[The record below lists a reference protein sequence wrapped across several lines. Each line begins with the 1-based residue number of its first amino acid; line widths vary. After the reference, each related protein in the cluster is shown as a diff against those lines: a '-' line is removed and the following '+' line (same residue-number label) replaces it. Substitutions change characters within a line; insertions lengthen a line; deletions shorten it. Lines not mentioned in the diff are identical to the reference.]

1 MLKIADDV
9 LARSCTNQP
18 NRTPCER
25 RKGFI
30 QTMKKRYEIPVYRL
44 ALVLTIILCFTLPV
58 CANYTADFL
67 NLGAGARALGMG
79 GAGIATTHDATATY
93 WNPAGIGHRSAETLT
108 AAKRP
113 RYELS
118 LMRSTLSSV
127 AAYTFVGYSHPIS
140 DESAIGISWLRVGVD
155 DIPLTGLT
163 VASKPVGPTNRP
175 KVIGTFSNTDNA
187 FLLAGGWKLPS
198 PHPFTFRLGGA
209 LKLLYIDSYRNTN
222 AIGGGGDIGFLMTLS
237 QCLQSPLEEISSTR
251 QITLGIRACD
261 IFTTKLYWNTPPATE
276 RETPHTE
283 TILPNFKF
291 GIAGTH
297 PLPFLGS
304 TLTLACDANTQHGL
318 ELHAGAELTLFELL
332 ALRIGT
338 DGRNGTERIM
348 QVTAGVGLQLRF
360 LTGASAA
367 VDYAWTNHPA
377 LGASHRMSFQ
387 MGF

>member
-1 MLKIADDV
+1 
-9 LARSCTNQP
+9 
-18 NRTPCER
+18 
-25 RKGFI
+25 
-30 QTMKKRYEIPVYRL
+30 
-44 ALVLTIILCFTLPV
+44 
-58 CANYTADFL
+58 
-67 NLGAGARALGMG
+67 MG

-93 WNPAGIGHRSAETLT
+93 WNPAGIGHRSGI

-118 LMRSTLSSV
+118 LMRSTLSGV

-140 DESAIGISWLRVGVD
+140 QESAIGISWLRVGVD

-209 LKLLYIDSYRNTN
+209 LKLLYIDSYRKTN

-237 QCLQSPLEEISSTR
+237 DARRRDIPAPTPRRTRLAKRSEAGVVR

-276 RETPHTE
+276 GETPHTE

-377 LGASHRMSFQ
+377 LGGSHRMSFQ

>member
-1 MLKIADDV
+1 
-9 LARSCTNQP
+9 
-18 NRTPCER
+18 
-25 RKGFI
+25 
-30 QTMKKRYEIPVYRL
+30 MKKRYDIPVSRL
-44 ALVLTIILCFTLPV
+44 AFVLTVILCFALPV
-58 CANYTADFL
+58 DADYTADFL

-93 WNPAGIGHRSAETLT
+93 WNPAGIGHRTSTT
-108 AAKRP
+108 AKRP
-113 RYELS
+113 RYEIS
-118 LMRSTLSSV
+118 LMRSTLSGV

-140 DESAIGISWLRVGVD
+140 EESAIGISWLRVGVD
-155 DIPLTGLT
+155 DIPLTGLS

-222 AIGGGGDIGFLMTLS
+222 AIGGGGDIGFLITLS
-237 QCLQSPLEEISSTR
+237 DSSKR
-251 QITLGIRACD
+251 DIPGPRRKQITLGIRACD

-276 RETPHTE
+276 GETPHTE

-338 DGRNGTERIM
+338 DGRNGTEYIQ

-360 LTGASAA
+360 LTGAAAA

-377 LGASHRMSFQ
+377 LGGSHRMSFQ

>member
-1 MLKIADDV
+1 MNQQHTPNALRTTKI
-9 LARSCTNQP
+9 C
-18 NRTPCER
+18 
-25 RKGFI
+25 G
-30 QTMKKRYEIPVYRL
+30 L
-44 ALVLTIILCFTLPV
+44 ALVLTIILCFALPV
-58 CANYTADFL
+58 YANYTADFL

-93 WNPAGIGHRSAETLT
+93 WNPAGMGHRPGTDAT
-108 AAKRP
+108 RP

-118 LMRSTLSSV
+118 LMRSTLSGV

-140 DESAIGISWLRVGVD
+140 EESAIGISWLRVGVD

-237 QCLQSPLEEISSTR
+237 SAAKRDGEEAEESVDTSAR
-251 QITLGIRACD
+251 AKQLTLGIRACD

-276 RETPHTE
+276 GETPHTE

-304 TLTLACDANTQHGL
+304 MLTLACDANMQHGL

-332 ALRIGT
+332 ALRIGM
-338 DGRNGTERIM
+338 DDRSGTERIM

-377 LGASHRMSFQ
+377 LGGSHRMSFQ